1 MKKKELLSKDKR
13 YIIYNLMIL
22 DIIRFDLILTEIL
35 N

>member
-1 MKKKELLSKDKR
+1 MKKKNYLAKKKD
-13 YIIYNLMIL
+13 IYNLMIL